1 MRVTDAKTSCG
12 LQKWHSNVIHVQIEP
27 HKRTASRQLSVNRP
41 ALATRSTMVEHE
53 TAAPGLNDDDSPRS
67 QSCASNN
74 TSTVYLNNA
83 GQARLSDA
91 AKRAGMRALASPIL
105 PHADDD
111 LKRIRQLFATV
122 VGATEADVCIHPS
135 TAFAITMAAENM
147 FRRFME
153 NGSGVRRRDG
163 EVTTTTPGRI
173 VVLEDQMC
181 SAVYGW
187 QDIVQ
192 RSNGTLRLDIVPFP
206 SPRASASWTD
216 LILERLDGSVVAC
229 CLPPLHWSD
238 GSLIDLVRVGEVC
251 RTLSIPLIVDSTQ
264 ASGIMECDV
273 RRIRPTLLACS
284 VHKWLRSC
292 SGASL
297 VYVHPSVR
305 DEWQPLDQHGR
316 GRDFGTPAYD
326 ASKDEMSKDGYPT
339 AFFKDARKFDSGGKP
354 NPVLLPILRASLE
367 EIVTLDIDEAQQQLK
382 ALMSP
387 FLQWASANGY
397 SLPSSHAHHLV
408 GIRPTTQISTEKM
421 IAIATRLESDH
432 NIYIAV
438 RCGAFRIS
446 PYLDCTSADMDR
458 LVQALEHEVLQ
469 L

>member
-1 MRVTDAKTSCG
+1 
-12 LQKWHSNVIHVQIEP
+12 
-27 HKRTASRQLSVNRP
+27 
-41 ALATRSTMVEHE
+41 MVESD

-67 QSCASNN
+67 QSSTSNA
-74 TSTVYLNNA
+74 TRAVYLNNA

-91 AKRAGMRALASPIL
+91 AKRAGIQALASPLL
-105 PHADDD
+105 PHADAD
-111 LKRIRQLFATV
+111 LAAIRTLFATV
-122 VGATEADVCIHPS
+122 IGATEADVCINPS
-135 TAFAITMAAENM
+135 TAFSITMAAENV
-147 FRRFME
+147 FRRHME
-153 NGSGVRRRDG
+153 SGSGVRSEGDG
-163 EVTTTTPGRI
+163 TEPGRI
-173 VVLEDQMC
+173 IVLEDQMC

-192 RSNGTLRLDIVPFP
+192 RSKGTLRLDIVPFP
-206 SPRASASWTD
+206 SSPDVSWTD
-216 LILERLDGSVVAC
+216 QILERIDGNVVAC

-251 RTLSIPLIVDSTQ
+251 RARSIPLIVDSTQ

-273 RRIRPTLLACS
+273 RRIQPTLLACS

-326 ASKDEMSKDGYPT
+326 ASKDEMSDDGYPT
-339 AFFKDARKFDSGGKP
+339 AFFKDARKFDSGGKA

-367 EIVTLDIDEAQQQLK
+367 EIVTLDIEEAQQQLK
-382 ALMSP
+382 ILMSP
-387 FLQWASANGY
+387 FLQWASGRGY
-397 SLPSSHAHHLV
+397 ALPSSHAHHLV
-408 GIRPTTQISTEKM
+408 GIRPTNQISTEKM
-421 IAIATRLESDH
+421 IAIAARLECAH
-432 NIYIAV
+432 NVYIAV

-446 PYLDCTSADMDR
+446 PYLDCTFADMDR
-458 LVQALEHEVLQ
+458 LVHALEQKALQ
-469 L
+469 V